1 MSRSNSPSKSQSSE
15 PMHPETF
22 AMLKQIMDS
31 VARLTDRIGTLES
44 RPTPIATPK
53 PRSTFELG
61 GTSRD
66 APRETAHESPQR
78 TPQGQGMRH
87 ANPLPRTPNVQGFVD
102 DFQEPQEDVEE
113 EGMWREFPRRH
124 PQPRRGREYEPFR
137 PYQELDGIGKVKVK
151 IPSFEGKC
159 DPDAYMDWETKLE
172 QIWSCHHFGEQRKV
186 QLASLEFQGYALV
199 WWDHLVKERRRTLD
213 PAITTWEQ
221 MKALMR
227 ARFVPQHYAREL
239 RQRLENLRQG
249 AMSAEEVYTSMQM
262 AMVKANVVEDEEST
276 MARYLR
282 ILNSSLANEI
292 DLYPYSTMVELL
304 HLAIKVEKKTKARNQ
319 GAKTSFGATSSWKAQ
334 NSRPQGSYSREPTS
348 TKEDRKASTMDQGA
362 QRRSSRPHSS
372 SRPLNEPSSG
382 PQGSTSNSTL
392 RSRDIVCFKSI
403 WTI

>member
-1 MSRSNSPSKSQSSE
+1 M
-15 PMHPETF
+15 
-22 AMLKQIMDS
+22 
-31 VARLTDRIGTLES
+31 
-44 RPTPIATPK
+44 
-53 PRSTFELG
+53 
-61 GTSRD
+61 
-66 APRETAHESPQR
+66 
-78 TPQGQGMRH
+78 
-87 ANPLPRTPNVQGFVD
+87 
-102 DFQEPQEDVEE
+102 
-113 EGMWREFPRRH
+113 
-124 PQPRRGREYEPFR
+124 
-137 PYQELDGIGKVKVK
+137 
-151 IPSFEGKC
+151 
-159 DPDAYMDWETKLE
+159 
-172 QIWSCHHFGEQRKV
+172 
-186 QLASLEFQGYALV
+186 
-199 WWDHLVKERRRTLD
+199 D

-348 TKEDRKASTMDQGA
+348 TKEDRKGSTMDQGA
-362 QRRSSRPHSS
+362 QRRSSTPHSS
-372 SRPLNEPSSG
+372 
-382 PQGSTSNSTL
+382 TKTL
-392 RSRDIVCFKSI
+392 E
-403 WTI
+403 